1 MKTSN
6 EDRLLNCTILHN
18 VQLELHLYEKKIGR
32 ESLIKVASRTKIHE
46 KNKAE
51 MRREELRAV
60 LMQHADSI

>member
-1 MKTSN
+1 MKISN
-6 EDRLLNCTILHN
+6 EDRLLNCTILYN

-32 ESLIKVASRTKIHE
+32 ESLIKAASRTKIHE

>member
-6 EDRLLNCTILHN
+6 EDRLLNCTILYN